1 MYIWLCIYIYIWTS
15 PKCGYFPSRMGRFGP
30 QCRMYCQMAASR
42 GDAQSILTILTNP
55 LHNRVLIIHNPTKT
69 LKSYES
75 YPFTHHWSQ
84 FHRRLFITL
93 SSRNNFTHVP
103 SWILLSSSIH
113 PISPQ
118 KNRTQNWAVLLGHLP
133 DPPGPLFLRDH
144 SGCHSAPGP
153 PQPVAFEPRSRPLCW
168 PSYGSPA
175 ASLPSLAPNFWSKN
189 GPIREADHRS
199 KQIGCWP
206 SQIRKRSNW

>member
-1 MYIWLCIYIYIWTS
+1 MGIISITNHRMESMASFSFMEYVYMIMYIYIYIWTS

-118 KNRTQNWAVLLGHLP
+118 KKSHPKLGCASGSSSRSTRT
-133 DPPGPLFLRDH
+133 PLF
-144 SGCHSAPGP
+144 A
-153 PQPVAFEPRSRPLCW
+153 W
-168 PSYGSPA
+168 P
-175 ASLPSLAPNFWSKN
+175 
-189 GPIREADHRS
+189 
-199 KQIGCWP
+199 
-206 SQIRKRSNW
+206 